1 MAKETAINQR
11 FSFSSHDTLGSR
23 KSAMCRSITGL
34 AAYRVQVRPSSRL
47 YARFCVCR
55 VPSLVLREPVYTVT
69 RHSARGAQKPLVF
82 SRSTTTLPVNAISP
96 SFLWDCDRKLPPIQ
110 EVRANGMPPTHVAPF
125 ITEPIELIEEVY
137 ASEAVRLRRGDTP
150 CESKPGRQDR
160 SSNARE
166 ERSAP
171 VDGKARRSR

>member
-1 MAKETAINQR
+1 
-11 FSFSSHDTLGSR
+11 
-23 KSAMCRSITGL
+23 
-34 AAYRVQVRPSSRL
+34 
-47 YARFCVCR
+47 
-55 VPSLVLREPVYTVT
+55 
-69 RHSARGAQKPLVF
+69 
-82 SRSTTTLPVNAISP
+82 
-96 SFLWDCDRKLPPIQ
+96 
-110 EVRANGMPPTHVAPF
+110 MPPTHVAPF
-125 ITEPIELIEEVY
+125 ITERIELIEEVY